1 MKDNSRIELTEFDKI
16 DRSVLAEWS
25 RKKNCILEHIK
36 TENITDTNILI
47 KGVIV
52 YIEKNWR

>member
-16 DRSVLAEWS
+16 DRFVLAEWS
-25 RKKNCILEHIK
+25 REKNCILEHIK